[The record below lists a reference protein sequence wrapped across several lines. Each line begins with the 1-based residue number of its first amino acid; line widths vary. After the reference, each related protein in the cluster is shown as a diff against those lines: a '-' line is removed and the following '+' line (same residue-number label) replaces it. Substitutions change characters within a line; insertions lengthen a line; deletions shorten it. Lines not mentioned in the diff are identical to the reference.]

1 MNASSPAAPSSYNI
15 FFSHKVKDEPVT
27 RNIIDLLHRH
37 TDNVQCFISEDIEKG
52 KNWRDEIAQHLKLS
66 SLLVLIF
73 TDPEEDWGWCLYETG
88 FFDALTQIPNAT
100 QARRIY
106 CLHNTSAAPPSPIAN
121 LQTIAAE
128 PEDVSRWLRGLFEY
142 TKQTKKEFFS
152 DIPEIADHI
161 CGLFADSRKS
171 IYSAKSININLK
183 CSSVKSVD
191 DLPEDTIIQ
200 GDSSLMEELFGTNS
214 GEIDWKSVKER
225 FREFPNSS
233 EANFSVLKE
242 ISRAAHC
249 VCNNKKV
256 LPIQGTMFVEQGP
269 KRYRPVISHAN
280 RSSTGRVVC
289 QILLIEE
296 VGGQLQNVDKY
307 FAALLTGIRMGVRIR
322 WEVVR
327 PFISKI
333 RILARID
340 PRKLRLDLQTC
351 FNNIFIE
358 GEFRGIYSSADVW
371 DAFESNTDKDKI
383 LTMIQDFENTYR
395 KIWKG
400 IGFTDVTETFGE
412 VSNQPFSEQDLALL
426 DAGLRELEEMNRDF
440 LDIAFARASVLIRK
454 ELGIAKHP
462 LGVVAAA

>member
-1 MNASSPAAPSSYNI
+1 M
-15 FFSHKVKDEPVT
+15 
-27 RNIIDLLHRH
+27 
-37 TDNVQCFISEDIEKG
+37 
-52 KNWRDEIAQHLKLS
+52 
-66 SLLVLIF
+66 
-73 TDPEEDWGWCLYETG
+73 
-88 FFDALTQIPNAT
+88 
-100 QARRIY
+100 
-106 CLHNTSAAPPSPIAN
+106 
-121 LQTIAAE
+121 
-128 PEDVSRWLRGLFEY
+128 
-142 TKQTKKEFFS
+142 
-152 DIPEIADHI
+152 
-161 CGLFADSRKS
+161 
-171 IYSAKSININLK
+171 
-183 CSSVKSVD
+183 
-191 DLPEDTIIQ
+191 
-200 GDSSLMEELFGTNS
+200 
-214 GEIDWKSVKER
+214 
-225 FREFPNSS
+225 
-233 EANFSVLKE
+233 
-242 ISRAAHC
+242 
-249 VCNNKKV
+249 
-256 LPIQGTMFVEQGP
+256 
-269 KRYRPVISHAN
+269 
-280 RSSTGRVVC
+280 
-289 QILLIEE
+289 IEE
-296 VGGQLQNVDKY
+296 VGGHLQNVDKY
-307 FAALLTGIRMGVRIR
+307 LAALLTSIRMAVRIR

-333 RILARID
+333 RILAKID